1 MARTPALSS
10 MPTMLQTT
18 VPNKSEVPV
27 PSSPRVPTSRPQLL
41 PHLTAPPFLGR
52 AGPPPPHSAT
62 ARTRSPARL
71 GPLSI
76 QHELAEA
83 APEGAACEQHR
94 TQLHDQLQHPP
105 SRTHLRRHLEEG
117 QSAAASPGGQGK
129 AGARMR
135 RATSGSRGFYSP
147 PPPGF
152 RRETKLSLS
161 SSGLKKVL

>member
-10 MPTMLQTT
+10 MPTILQTR

-27 PSSPRVPTSRPQLL
+27 PPSPRVPTSRPQHL

-52 AGPPPPHSAT
+52 AGPPPPQSAT

-83 APEGAACEQHR
+83 APEGATCEQHR

-105 SRTHLRRHLEEG
+105 SRTRLRRHLEKG
-117 QSAAASPGGQGK
+117 QSAAASPGGQG
-129 AGARMR
+129 GR
-135 RATSGSRGFYSP
+135 REDATHNFRVSRGFFFP
-147 PPPGF
+147 PRF

>member
-1 MARTPALSS
+1 MARTPALRS
-10 MPTMLQTT
+10 MPTMLRTR

-27 PSSPRVPTSRPQLL
+27 PPSPKVPSSRPQLL

-52 AGPPPPHSAT
+52 AGPPPPRSGT

-105 SRTHLRRHLEEG
+105 SRTHLRRHLEKG
-117 QSAAASPGGQGK
+117 QSAAASPGGQG
-129 AGARMR
+129 GR
-135 RATSGSRGFYSP
+135 REDATRNFRVSRGFFFSLH
-147 PPPGF
+147 F

>member
-1 MARTPALSS
+1 

-41 PHLTAPPFLGR
+41 PHLFTAPPFLGR

-76 QHELAEA
+76 QHELVEA

-117 QSAAASPGGQGK
+117 AVRRSLTRRPGKG
-129 AGARMR
+129 R
-135 RATSGSRGFYSP
+135 REDATRNFRVSRFLFPCP
-147 PPPGF
+147 PPP
-152 RRETKLSLS
+152 RLP
-161 SSGLKKVL
+161 SGNKALTL